1 MRIHAYICIYVHG
14 HLFMSQKESK
24 PTRYGPIRVFWC
36 KYSFH
41 SVMPFSGSLSVC
53 AAILMPPPTLI
64 PCFGRCRQ
72 KIQHAKTSW
81 LPLSD
86 NKSVNSFLE
95 LQPLDILGELLFP
108 MRQGFTTPPTFLLN
122 NISGS
127 KTLSDLT
134 QLNKVLFFFS
144 LTRFC
149 A

>member
-1 MRIHAYICIYVHG
+1 MNTQGLRIHTYVCIYVHG

-41 SVMPFSGSLSVC
+41 SVMPFRGSLSVC
-53 AAILMPPPTLI
+53 AAMFMLPPTFI
-64 PCFGRCRQ
+64 PCCERYRQ
-72 KIQHAKTSW
+72 KIHPAKTSW

-95 LQPLDILGELLFP
+95 LQPLDILGELLFL

-122 NISGS
+122 NLLES
-127 KTLSDLT
+127 KTLTDQT
-134 QLNKVLFFFS
+134 QLNKMPFFS
-144 LTRFC
+144 I
-149 A
+149 